1 MGITVLL
8 PGGFKPPHAGHAQL
22 ANEYAKDPNVSEVL
36 VLLGPTERDGITAQ
50 DSTDIW
56 KLLPLN
62 PKVKVI
68 SVDSKNP
75 MTSAYDYVLNMDNNA
90 EGEIAM
96 AASSKG
102 DDAKRSNSFVNTI
115 NKYKTNATKDGRFA
129 PKNINPIVL
138 PIDVSPLLYKGRND
152 KYDGTGISA
161 SVLRQDIENKAKDEF
176 ATNYPNIN
184 PSIIGRIY
192 NILLKKNKSI
202 LPIYEIIEQRAVL
215 SRFLRTMIIEGGNA
229 IPTSIPVDQ
238 KDIKDVIKSAISQ
251 LPKELRNKIEINI
264 GSSGYKAQS
273 GDIDIFI
280 DEQSVVDYFNA
291 KDSKEA
297 KKQLEKYLL
306 AKGLES
312 KTIGRNVHIGIP
324 YKDGK
329 AQVDFMIIRDTPIV
343 APWHQHGPRGA
354 YKDPEFKGR
363 DIFILLNSIGKSLGL
378 KFDPFGAK
386 LIKRDTDEVITRDRD
401 SVAKILLNKNATE
414 NDLNSVKSILKA
426 LENDPKREEKLAQ
439 AKEDEKKGI
448 INLSFKPINES
459 LIKEDEGPRIDHVED
474 LIYWK
479 GYEGAKTAL
488 SALQNLDVKAIS
500 VKWDGSPAVVFGYD
514 ENNQFIFTDKN
525 AFVNVK
531 NPGKAKS
538 PEEIKQV
545 IVDRGA
551 RNGKDYSAFGD
562 QMSEAFKLFKESA
575 PKKEDKNGEVINKG
589 YYKGDMLYFKTPELE
604 NGNYVIEP
612 NTVKYEIKADSELG
626 KKIGASKIGIVIHS
640 FTTLEGKSESVD
652 IKDFKQIPEL
662 LIVPPVL
669 PTQSPKI
676 DKSILSKANAAI
688 SKLSNIDALLNPKE
702 IESET
707 GKKPGSLNDLP
718 NILYAYTN
726 SRVENIKNLS
736 ADDFQSYVASSKLSN
751 TKKETLASYIPKN
764 KDEFNK
770 LFSAII
776 AISDLKNSIIQNL
789 DSTNII
795 QSSVTMPNGTIEKTG
810 EGYVIKSDS
819 GLIKLVNRG
828 VFTAANRAKQR

>member
-22 ANEYAKDPNVSEVL
+22 ANEYAKDPKVSEVL
-36 VLLGPTERDGITAQ
+36 VLLGPTERDGITAE
-50 DSTDIW
+50 DSTNIW

-90 EGEIAM
+90 KGEIAM

-102 DDAKRSNSFVNTI
+102 GDSKRSDSFVNTI
-115 NKYKTNATKDGRFA
+115 NKYKTTATKDGRFA

-161 SVLRQDIENKAKDEF
+161 SVLRQDIENQAKDEF

-184 PSIIGRIY
+184 PSIIGKIY
-192 NILLKKNKSI
+192 NILLKKNKSTV
-202 LPIYEIIEQRAVL
+202 PIYEIIEQRAIL
-215 SRFLRTMIIEGGNA
+215 SRFLRTMITEGGKA

-238 KDIKDVIKSAISQ
+238 KDIKEVIKSAISQ
-251 LPKELRNKIEINI
+251 LPQELRSKIEINI

-280 DEQSVVDYFNA
+280 DEQSVIDYFNA
-291 KDSKEA
+291 KDTKEA

-306 AKGLES
+306 DKGLES
-312 KTIGRNVHIGIP
+312 KTIGRNVHIGVP

-354 YKDPEFKGR
+354 YKDPEFKGS

-386 LIKRDTDEVITRDRD
+386 LIRRDNDEIITRDRD
-401 SVAKILLNKNATE
+401 SVAKILLNPKATE

-426 LENDPKREEKLAQ
+426 LENDPKREQKLAQ

-459 LIKEDEGPRIDHVED
+459 LIKEDDGPRIDHVED

-488 SALQNLDVKAIS
+488 STLQNIDVKETS

-514 ENNQFIFTDKN
+514 ENDQFIFTDKN

-545 IVDRGA
+545 IVDRGT

-562 QMSEAFKLFKESA
+562 QMSEAFKLFQQSTPNK
-575 PKKEDKNGEVINKG
+575 KG

-604 NGNYVIEP
+604 NGSYVIEP
-612 NTVKYEIKADSELG
+612 NTVRYEVKDSSELG

-640 FTTLEGKSESVD
+640 FTTLDGKSESVN

-676 DKSILSKANAAI
+676 DNGLLSRANAAV
-688 SKLSNIDALLNPKE
+688 SKLSNVDQLLNPKE
-702 IESET
+702 VESEKS
-707 GKKPGSLNDLP
+707 KKPGSLNDLP

-726 SRVENIKNLS
+726 SRVENIQNLS
-736 ADDFQSYVASSKLSN
+736 ADDFQSYVEGSKLSN

-764 KDEFNK
+764 KEEFNK
-770 LFSAII
+770 LFDAIK
-776 AISDLKNSIIQNL
+776 AISDLKNSIIENL
-789 DSTNII
+789 DSTNVI
-795 QSSVTMPNGTIEKTG
+795 QSSVKMPSGKVEKTG
-810 EGYVIKSDS
+810 EGYVIKGKS